1 MTRRTTWRQ
10 EPSEREGGYSLPELL
25 VAMALFGGLMAI
37 TMGVLISVSQSAA
50 DNMSRAAMVGEARIG
65 IMQIDR
71 QVRSGNVISDPADET
86 FGDSGVPPGYSLRV
100 HTQTNGVRKCVQ
112 WRVIFDDGE
121 TTGGELQ
128 YRSWDP
134 DWQSGGTVESWS
146 VVARDLVAGTSGNPP
161 FAMIEIGPPKTESGP
176 PSGTSAQS
184 VSVRLRI
191 QGQRT
196 SSAPTTVETV
206 LTGRNTVYGYPSDA
220 CSSVPTP

>member
-1 MTRRTTWRQ
+1 MTWRR
-10 EPSEREGGYSLPELL
+10 EPSEPEGGYSLPELL
-25 VAMALFGGLMAI
+25 VAMGLFGGLMAI
-37 TMGVLISVSQSAA
+37 TMGVLISVSQSAS
-50 DNMSRAAMVGEARIG
+50 DNMSRAAMVEEARIG

-71 QVRSGNVISDPADET
+71 QVRSGNVISDPAGET

-112 WRVIFDDGE
+112 WRVIFDDE
-121 TTGGELQ
+121 ATTGGELQ

-134 DWQSGGTVESWS
+134 DWQSGGTVEPWS

-161 FAMIEIGPPKTESGP
+161 FAKVDPL
-176 PSGTSAQS
+176 SGTSAQS
-184 VSVRLRI
+184 VGVTLRI

-220 CSSVPTP
+220 CSPVPTP